1 MSERTWDQKY
11 AFYAAS
17 LFRLGLYIDAG
28 LVSAIMFE
36 RYMEDEMA
44 RHNLQ
49 KSSKGDFLWDAID
62 QLSRIDPLKYD
73 SNLLHELR
81 KIRNKEIIHPQQLF
95 KGLAKKQ
102 HKQEIKDK
110 IAKITRF
117 VWRAMDPETFER
129 YQNLGSIPFLKADYA
144 VMEIRELFQEDMQ
157 QSEPNNYKRITHA
170 DFENLFS
177 MRNKMLHLARHTQER
192 LLNKFKNLDID
203 VISKVD
209 TTTAYVWLAFN
220 LRKDTDDGVR
230 DRISGAS
237 ASLLATPLDFRIY
250 LDFGGEAKLERKD
263 YYKFLQSDEGRDFLE
278 AYNAEQLDMFDIDWY
293 CFIVARDKAA
303 NVSAPV
309 LDESLSAARDRLAKL
324 KDGEIISWN
333 RNLLGYII
341 NRREIPFSEVLQ
353 KLETITKLYYYFEK
367 YRDGVLTRKV
377 DFPWLPANEYLLDST
392 KSVLNGFKLS

>member
-44 RHNLQ
+44 KHNLQ

-62 QLSRIDPLKYD
+62 QLSRIDPNKYD

-95 KGLAKKQ
+95 KGLAKKE
-102 HKQEIKDK
+102 HKQAVKDK

-117 VWRAMDPETFER
+117 VWKVMDPETFER
-129 YQNLGSIPFLKADYA
+129 YQNLASIPFLNADYA

-157 QSEPNNYKRITHA
+157 QSKPSNYKSIKSG

-192 LLNKFKNLDID
+192 LLNKFKNLDLD

-220 LRKDTDDGVR
+220 LHKDTEDGVR

-237 ASLLATPLDFRIY
+237 ASILATPLDFRIY
-250 LDFGGEAKLERKD
+250 IDFGGEAKQERED
-263 YYKFLQSDEGRDFLE
+263 YYQFLQSDEGRDYLE
-278 AYNAEQLDMFDIDWY
+278 AFATEHLDMFDIDWY
-293 CFIVARDKAA
+293 CFIVNRDKVG

-309 LDESLSAARDRLAKL
+309 LDERLSDARDRLAAS

-341 NRREIPFSEVLQ
+341 DRREVPFAEILQ
-353 KLETITKLYYYFEK
+353 KLETIIKLYYFFEK
-367 YRDGVLTRKV
+367 YRVGVLARKI
-377 DFPWLPANEYLLDST
+377 DFPWLPANEYLLVST
-392 KSVLNGFKLS
+392 NSVLNGCKLS